1 MQPQFADELL
11 KPRRSLRLPRNVL
24 ENVGI
29 GEHRRELSAIS
40 RQLSAYRTRWKW
52 IPICSVI
59 LSEAK
64 DLCTLRPVARVL
76 RPANDVGLRMTHQCF
91 LPTIATPAR
100 RPRPQRAPNH
110 RNLPHVIAVVG
121 HHLPQHSLQRSGDR
135 PVPFVNAFDFTLK
148 FWCR

>member
-76 RPANDVGLRMTHQCF
+76 RPAKDADLRMTHQF
-91 LPTIATPAR
+91 FYQLSPPPRGGHAPSAR
-100 RPRPQRAPNH
+100 RI
-110 RNLPHVIAVVG
+110 IAIC
-121 HHLPQHSLQRSGDR
+121 P
-135 PVPFVNAFDFTLK
+135 T
-148 FWCR
+148 